1 MKKTNNNENNAIKI
15 KQLNPKFR
23 LFLFIIFNWYITT
36 SPVTLP
42 IIMIYLTDNYN
53 LLWTMIIFG
62 FSFCIPSLI
71 YIFILTLGIKYLP
84 GNYTSH
90 YVKKNNQQLQ
100 KIKNLEII
108 NVNQLFT
115 IIPICD
121 EVYSKNKSFVNRT
134 SREFRKLSQIEFS
147 ANRLVV
153 NGKINNSYFSWGIV
167 SEMKKT
173 NFKVFLLAILYFG
186 PILGIIF
193 GLFPQIFVNAIYG
206 QKKWWSDYSIHETPY
221 NTKTYTKL
229 GGIDLFPYNVG
240 RINSENYLIFAA
252 KLQKQSDLITLIP
265 NDNQYQWP
273 KNLSEIQKEEL
284 ETLIKEMSDLPNIYI
299 YQDNISIMM
308 KKYHYNVKDNNE
320 LQTWE
325 LLKQANSNN
334 EIHFNYLNNAIK
346 IYHIFNQT
354 I

>member
-23 LFLFIIFNWYITT
+23 LFLFIFFNWYITIIT
-36 SPVTLP
+36 FAFAPITLLTINLGWFWDL
-42 IIMIYLTDNYN
+42 IIS
-53 LLWTMIIFG
+53 IFD
-62 FSFCIPSLI
+62 FFIPFFI
-71 YIFILTLGIKYLP
+71 HPFFILTMGVKYLP
-84 GNYTSH
+84 ENYASH

-134 SREFRKLSQIEFS
+134 NREFRKLSQIEVS

-186 PILGIIF
+186 PIIGIVF
-193 GLFPQIFVNAIYG
+193 GLFPQLFVNAIYG
-206 QKKWWSDYSIHETPY
+206 QKKWWDNIPIYQSPY
-221 NTKTYTKL
+221 DIKRHTKL

-240 RINSENYLIFAA
+240 RVNSENYLIFAA
-252 KLQKQSDLITLIP
+252 KLQKQSDSITLIP
-265 NDNQYQWP
+265 INNQYQWP
-273 KNLSEIQKEEL
+273 KNLSEIQKQEL

-299 YQDNISIMM
+299 YQDTISIMM
-308 KKYHYNVKDNNE
+308 KKYHYNEKDNNE

-325 LLKQANSNN
+325 LLKQENSNN
-334 EIHFNYLNNAIK
+334 EIQFNYLNNAIK
-346 IYHIFNQT
+346 IYNIFN
-354 I
+354 